1 MIERKR
7 LGAEKQALMLRKL
20 VAGSA
25 SYAELESMSGQS
37 HLTVANWLKAMRQRG
52 LTHVCSWDKDGR
64 GYPTVPRF
72 AWAVDEPDAIRPSIP
87 ANVRAKTLREK
98 RKVVGSE

>member
-52 LTHVCSWDKDGR
+52 LTHVCSWDKDSR

-72 AWAVDEPDAIRPSIP
+72 AWAVDEPDAMRPSIP

>member
-1 MIERKR
+1 LTERKR

-37 HLTVANWLKAMRQRG
+37 HLTVANWMKAMRQRG
-52 LTHVCSWDKDGR
+52 LTHVCSWDKDSR

-72 AWAVDEPDAIRPSIP
+72 TWAVDEPDAMRPSIP
-87 ANVRAKTLREK
+87 ANVRAKALRDK
-98 RKVVGSE
+98 RKAVTSE